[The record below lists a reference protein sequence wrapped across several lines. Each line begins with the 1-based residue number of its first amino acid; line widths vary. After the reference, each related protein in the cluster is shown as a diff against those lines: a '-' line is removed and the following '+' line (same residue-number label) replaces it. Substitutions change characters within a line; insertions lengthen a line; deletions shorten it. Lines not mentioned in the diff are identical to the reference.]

1 MVVVWSANHFYYNG
15 ELFSCLLYSSLEA
28 IFLPPAEPVVNFG
41 TTKVKGSD
49 LLRACIVRKN
59 TTNQTMVPLRTNSGE
74 YDDYLLFSVGDTL
87 SAIRRISASSFTSA
101 LYSITQLISGEIV
114 QQR

>member
-1 MVVVWSANHFYYNG
+1 MTKESSNCFLNG
-15 ELFSCLLYSSLEA
+15 LSKPSK
-28 IFLPPAEPVVNFG
+28 NFRSQHADHVASWKAG
-41 TTKVKGSD
+41 KLKVKGSV
-49 LLRACIVRKN
+49 LLRAFIVRKN

-101 LYSITQLISGEIV
+101 LYSITQLISGEMV